1 MDSTELLKA
10 LEPNRAPHLNIHF
23 DIKTDEAYLR
33 YGTLIEPT
41 GDFEIKFHSQNPNE
55 LNVPVLPAETY
66 QNIGP
71 YSFTYYDEKRQKYHS
86 HKPHAQMVRCRIEYQ
101 KLHLVK
107 IVREFGVYIL
117 KENEEMYSNPVVI
130 YRQEIYLRY
139 YFRKENGKPMGWVII
154 ADGNE
159 PPEDADGVKIR
170 IQEWIKEQLYIDQ
183 LQRSAP
189 VIAATKAFETWNE
202 IPIDQKD
209 GQSYKKTLQQRRK
222 LLEIVYHFY
231 EYEAAFGEI
240 TGIHHKLL
248 KKQMIR
254 SLKKCDEIAAFLK
267 QHPHVSI
274 FKKDRFNDDV
284 FTQNEH
290 NACTALFDE
299 QLDSMKQ
306 LLLKRGYWILSGNV
320 YPNAGE
326 YLALNRLA
334 ENNRTPETKQRLKT
348 CLLEMNKTFIFLS
361 DSNLQQKIEKKKT

>member
-1 MDSTELLKA
+1 MITFRFS
-10 LEPNRAPHLNIHF
+10 
-23 DIKTDEAYLR
+23 
-33 YGTLIEPT
+33 
-41 GDFEIKFHSQNPNE
+41 S
-55 LNVPVLPAETY
+55 VPVVP
-66 QNIGP
+66 G
-71 YSFTYYDEKRQKYHS
+71 
-86 HKPHAQMVRCRIEYQ
+86 EYQ

-107 IVREFGVYIL
+107 LVREFGVYIL

-139 YFRKENGKPMGWVII
+139 YFRKKNEKTMGWVII

-189 VIAATKAFETWNE
+189 VIAATKAFEMWNE
-202 IPIDQKD
+202 TPIEQKD

-222 LLEIVYHFY
+222 ILEIVYQFF

-240 TGIHHKLL
+240 TGTHHKLL
-248 KKQMIR
+248 EKQMIR
-254 SLKKCDEIAAFLK
+254 SLKKCDKIAAFLK

-274 FKKDRFNDDV
+274 FKKDRFADDV

-299 QLDSMKQ
+299 QLDSMQQ

-320 YPNAGE
+320 YAGE

-348 CLLEMNKTFIFLS
+348 CLLEMNKSFVELS
-361 DSNLQQKIEKKKT
+361 DTNLQTKIEDKKKKT